1 MSSMST
7 SSTMALMSPIS
18 QPRVAKVAGISVGA
32 EGGNRTRVES
42 QYYFNDVVIISVTAV
57 IINSIYYHGIVQPT
71 FHC

>member
-32 EGGNRTRVES
+32 EGWRVES
-42 QYYFNDVVIISVTAV
+42 QMDKHKVPLPIMTVNFFTALIISV
-57 IINSIYYHGIVQPT
+57 YYNDIV
-71 FHC
+71 